1 MIALIFLKCFDIY
14 TEVETST
21 ALQPMTSYMTQKQR
35 SDLIDLAVSIYSDD
49 PDVMREFGC
58 MAAIHDW
65 LAAMDNSS
73 LYNLMYEN
81 GWII

>member
-1 MIALIFLKCFDIY
+1 
-14 TEVETST
+14 
-21 ALQPMTSYMTQKQR
+21 MTSYMTTKQR

-49 PDVMREFGC
+49 PAAMRQFGC
-58 MAAIHDW
+58 MEAVRDW

-73 LYNLMYEN
+73 LYSLMYEN